1 MVLLAAASP
10 PLACVVWPVGLDV
23 PVPLAW
29 PGALASVVWVVATP
43 RSSVQELV
51 VWAQL
56 ARLALPEV
64 LVASAGLG
72 SPEVGLVPG
81 AQMPP
86 EQPRVGYAVPCCIFL
101 VRESLGA

>member
-1 MVLLAAASP
+1 
-10 PLACVVWPVGLDV
+10 VVWAAGLDV
-23 PVPLAW
+23 PVQLAW
-29 PGALASVVWVVATP
+29 PGALALVVWEVATP

-72 SPEVGLVPG
+72 SPEVVLVPV

-86 EQPRVGYAVPCCIFL
+86 EQSRVGYAVPCCTVL